1 MRHYETMYIVDPD
14 VSEET
19 LEATIARFNKV
30 ITDGNGE
37 VIESGLWDRGRR
49 QLAYP
54 INRKREGIYV
64 LMQYQSEADVP
75 KELDRL
81 FRISD
86 DIMRH
91 LIIRTDDK
99 EE

>member
-14 VSEET
+14 VSEEA
-19 LEATIARFNKV
+19 LEAIIARFNTV
-30 ITDGNGE
+30 ITDGKGE
-37 VIESGLWDRGRR
+37 VLESGLWDRGRR

-64 LMQYQSEADVP
+64 LMQYVAEPEVP

-91 LIIRTDDK
+91 LIVRTDDK